1 MKSLISIIFLL
12 FLANPA
18 LFSQG
23 ANASTLKH
31 FNHSKNLALEG
42 YDAVSYF
49 NGNKP
54 TKGKSTIKTTSDGLT
69 YYFSSE
75 KNKAEFNQ
83 NPSKYKPQYGG
94 WCAYAM
100 GEKGEKVEINPETF
114 KIIDGKL
121 YLFYNAFFNNTL
133 TEWNKNEA
141 TLKTKAD
148 KNWKSFLKS

>member
-12 FLANPA
+12 FLTNTAIV
-18 LFSQG
+18 SQNT
-23 ANASTLKH
+23 NASTLKH

-49 NGNKP
+49 NGSKP

-75 KNKAEFNQ
+75 KNKAEFTQ
-83 NPSKYKPQYGG
+83 NTSKYKPQYGG

-100 GEKGEKVEINPETF
+100 GEKGEKVEVNPETF
-114 KIIDGKL
+114 KIVDGKL

-133 TEWNKNEA
+133 TDWNKNEA
-141 TLKTKAD
+141 ALKTKAD
-148 KNWKSFLKS
+148 KNWKSFLN